1 MTRTTA
7 PAPRKAGMIMSQ
19 RTIAA
24 AALVCGLAL
33 TASACASSEPEEEAA
48 SQSPQEE
55 ATALPPIET
64 QEGRMPDV
72 TGRDLHEAILALRE
86 VGLLY
91 EMEGEGFD
99 AEAEAQSTRDWE
111 VVEQSP
117 AAEADVERRDTVQ
130 LTVERRG

>member
-1 MTRTTA
+1 MT
-7 PAPRKAGMIMSQ
+7 K

-24 AALVCGLAL
+24 ASLLCGLLL
-33 TASACASSEPEEEAA
+33 TASACSSEPAEEETA
-48 SQSPQEE
+48 SESPQEE
-55 ATALPPIET
+55 ETTALPPIET
-64 QEGRMPDV
+64 EEGRMPNV
-72 TGRDLHEAILALRE
+72 TGYDLHEAIQALRE

-99 AEAEAQSTRDWE
+99 AEAESQNTRDWE

-117 AAEADVERRDTVQ
+117 AADADVERRDTAQ